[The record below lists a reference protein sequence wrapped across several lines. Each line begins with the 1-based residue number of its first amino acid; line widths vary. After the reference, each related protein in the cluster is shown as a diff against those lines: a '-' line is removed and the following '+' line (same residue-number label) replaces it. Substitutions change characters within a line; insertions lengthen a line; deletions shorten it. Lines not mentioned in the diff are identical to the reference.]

1 MQLARGETKTFTFTC
16 TDDDGE
22 PIILEGASI
31 AFTVRDLAGEAV
43 IELTDEDDEVTIGE
57 DGVFTVK
64 IEHAVSKDLDP
75 TARWADCF
83 VVTAADPPQHI
94 QVLAHEPFYV
104 TATETVF
111 E

>member
-22 PIILEGASI
+22 PIDLTDAEV
-31 AFTVRDLAGEAV
+31 AFTVRDLAGDPVLA
-43 IELTDEDDEVTIGE
+43 LTHNDAEVEIGE
-57 DGVFTVK
+57 AGVFTVS
-64 IEHAVSKDLDP
+64 ITHAVSKGLAP

-94 QVLAHEPFYV
+94 QVLAREPFYV
-104 TATETVF
+104 TGTETVF
-111 E
+111 P